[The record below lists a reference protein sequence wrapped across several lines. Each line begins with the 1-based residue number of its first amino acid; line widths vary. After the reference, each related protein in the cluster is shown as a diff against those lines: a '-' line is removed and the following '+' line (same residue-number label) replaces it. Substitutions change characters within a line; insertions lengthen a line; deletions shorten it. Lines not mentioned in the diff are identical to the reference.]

1 MSFENDG
8 NVIGRL
14 SYLAASVESS
24 LYRNGKVFTHRDHDG
39 NDDGYHG
46 AVMEQRGI
54 VINDARRLE
63 HSRRRQLEVH
73 GLELLNR
80 PLRRPD
86 LNFFDNQQVVQKYY
100 PECAQIVR
108 RATNAA
114 HVFAFDHNIRRTPG
128 KESGS
133 RIAGGQQVQKP
144 IYVAHGDY
152 TLVSAPQRLRDL
164 AKPPGMN
171 DTLRS
176 ELSDGKPLLSTDVVS
191 RTLDEHRRFALINV
205 WRNIDRS
212 PVLADPLALCNG
224 QCLASDD
231 LVVFEIHYHDRIG
244 ENYFVKYSPD
254 HEWWY
259 YPLVTRD
266 EVILI
271 KQWDSSGRLAQS
283 RAVGSTTNGRNDA
296 EVPCTFSLHC
306 AFNHPNTS
314 AEAPERQ
321 SIEVRCVAFFD

>member
-1 MSFENDG
+1 MSFEKDD

-14 SYLAASVESS
+14 TYLAASVESS
-24 LYRNGKVFTHRDHDG
+24 LYRNGKVFTHRDRNG
-39 NDDGYHG
+39 NDDAYHG
-46 AVMEQRGI
+46 AVMEQRDI

-63 HSRRRQLEVH
+63 YSRRRQLEVH

-80 PLRRPD
+80 PLQRPG
-86 LNFFDNQQVVQKYY
+86 LHFFDNWQVVQAYY
-100 PECAQIVR
+100 PECAEIVR

-128 KESGS
+128 KESGR

-144 IYVAHGDY
+144 IHVAHGDY

-164 AKPPGMN
+164 AKPAGMN

-176 ELSDGKPLLSTDVVS
+176 VLRDGKPLLDAQVVS

-212 PVLADPLALCNG
+212 PVMADPLALCDG
-224 QCLASDD
+224 QCVATDD

-244 ENYFVKYSPD
+244 ENYFAKYSPD

-259 YPLVTRD
+259 YPLMTRD
-266 EVILI
+266 EVVLI
-271 KQWDSSGRLAQS
+271 KQWDSAGGLARS
-283 RAVGSTTNGRNDA
+283 SAVGSTTNARDTA
-296 EVPCTFSLHC
+296 VPCTFSLHS
-306 AFNHPNTS
+306 AFQHPNTS

>member
-24 LYRNGKVFTHRDHDG
+24 LYRNGKVFTHRDRNG
-39 NDDGYHG
+39 NDGAYHG
-46 AVMEQRGI
+46 AVMEQRDV

-63 HSRRRQLEVH
+63 YSRRRQLEVH

-80 PLRRPD
+80 PLQRPD
-86 LNFFDNQQVVQKYY
+86 LHFFDNRQVVQKYY
-100 PECAQIVR
+100 PECAEIVG
-108 RATNAA
+108 RAMNAE

-128 KESGS
+128 KDGGR
-133 RIAGGQQVQKP
+133 RIVGGQQVQNP

-152 TLVSAPQRLRDL
+152 TLASAPRRVRDL

-176 ELSDGKPLLSTDVVS
+176 ELPESEPLLSAELVS
-191 RTLDEHRRFALINV
+191 RTLDEDRRFALINV

-212 PVLADPLALCNG
+212 PVMTDPLALCDG
-224 QCLASDD
+224 QSVASDD

-244 ENYFVKYSPD
+244 ENYFAKYSPD

-259 YPLVTRD
+259 YPLMTRD

-271 KQWDSSGRLAQS
+271 KQWDSSGGLAQS
-283 RAVGSTTNGRNDA
+283 RAAGSNTNGSSA
-296 EVPCTFSLHC
+296 PVPCTFSLHS
-306 AFNHPNTS
+306 AFKHPNTS
-314 AEAPERQ
+314 AGAPERQ
-321 SIEVRCVAFFD
+321 SIEVRCVAFF